1 MGDEGRERDG
11 VVGTCFGSGRTQ
23 GQAPSSPGPAQEA
36 LTLSYES
43 PLGWMTLAQRDGK
56 LVGAW
61 FDGQKHDRANLG
73 ASAQAQPGE
82 DATLDEAAA
91 WLDAYFAGEEPTWLP
106 PLRPVGTDFQRRV
119 WRELLSIPYGRTTT
133 YGQVARSIAAKTGRK
148 ASARAV
154 GAAVGRNPISILIP
168 CHRVLGADGSLTGYA
183 GGTQRKQILLSL
195 EGAHV

>member
-1 MGDEGRERDG
+1 MGNEGRERDG
-11 VVGTCFGSGRTQ
+11 VVGARFGSGRTQ
-23 GQAPSSPGPAQEA
+23 GQAPSSPGPAREA
-36 LTLSYES
+36 LTLAYES

-56 LVGAW
+56 LVGAC

-82 DATLDEAAA
+82 DETLDEAAA

-106 PLRPVGTDFQRRV
+106 PLRPVGTDFQRCV
-119 WRELLSIPYGRTTT
+119 WLELLAIPYGRTTT
-133 YGQVARSIAAKTGRK
+133 YGQIARCIATKTGRK

-154 GAAVGRNPISILIP
+154 GAAVGRNPVSILIP

-183 GGTQRKQILLSL
+183 GGTQRKLSLLSL